1 MKRHSHSQKKTKD
14 SVFVPQIQSQL
25 QSRAWPEPTEPLNP
39 DLESP
44 DLQAEP
50 EPGAGFEFN
59 LANIPISAPTATAEE
74 ANPSQ
79 IQTKGLTIGAPGDKY
94 EQEADAVA
102 RKVVSEINQPP
113 QTQGQ
118 AEAETEEV
126 IQPKL
131 APSPFLR
138 RKSDIQREENIAHEI
153 AQELTPVVQQ
163 SGAANI
169 QCKLTPD
176 QIKHANRIRKARGLP
191 LLPVEQAQT
200 ANNIEEAVPD
210 VTVENEPIEQLEQQ
224 NSIENEPSHQQSI
237 ESQLL
242 NGIISIEELREF
254 LPSTSKNAIE
264 SLDPQSYLI
273 RNILK
278 YPLGQSWHTAKHE
291 LAEGDEKAKALM
303 RKIWEFRQWHHK
315 EILERTK
322 ERVNRETGDSKGL
335 DKFPAAGSETLTSD
349 IDVNLKGTQTELA
362 VKVFNEEFK
371 KDGWDYEAGV
381 VYDVNVYALD
391 FMHKF
396 GGVDVDGHQL
406 TKKEGERE
414 GQAQGGFKER
424 ILSEQ
429 DKEQQDEWSLVKV
442 RLYISNPVQWEEYAE
457 AAGLSKQKKD
467 RIEAKYQNYI
477 REISEEMSN
486 QAGITLDDEYNEDDM
501 ASGISGLNS
510 QAENLIDKQHGG
522 KLSSSEVLA
531 ENLLIGS
538 SNRVYERKLEE
549 LSKLRQELKEAIAR
563 YNEMVEKPDNN
574 NQGTSL
580 SAVTA
585 LNGYIEVKLKALRKV
600 VSECALFSN
609 EAYVTDAAVYH
620 AVVGLQGGKAIE
632 QTKAESM
639 QAVTENMG
647 DALKEISR
655 HNDTLGEAAFKSG
668 KYIWRMA
675 DAAKNMGFSRIPG
688 VNDLYEV
695 GFTIANEIKGQE
707 EIDEQQQASAEQMNQ
722 IGIET
727 GSQLVAKI
735 LIVGTAIRRE
745 YTQLTKGQ
753 QSSLSQPTPD
763 GKKVRNTN

>member
-1 MKRHSHSQKKTKD
+1 MKRHSHNQKKTKD
-14 SVFVPQIQSQL
+14 PVFVPQIQSQL
-25 QSRAWPEPTEPLNP
+25 QSRAWPEPTEALNP

-44 DLQAEP
+44 DLQTEP

-59 LANIPISAPTATAEE
+59 LANIPISAPTSPPEE
-74 ANPSQ
+74 SDLSQ
-79 IQTKGLTIGAPGDKY
+79 VQTKGLTIGAPGDKY
-94 EQEADAVA
+94 EQEADNVA
-102 RKVVSEINQPP
+102 RKVVSEINQAP

-118 AEAETEEV
+118 PEAETEEV

-131 APSPFLR
+131 APYPFLR
-138 RKSDIQREENIAHEI
+138 RKSDIQREENIAHE
-153 AQELTPVVQQ
+153 LTPVVQQ
-163 SGAANI
+163 SGAVNI

-200 ANNIEEAVPD
+200 VNNTEEAVPD
-210 VTVENEPIEQLEQQ
+210 ATVENESTEQQ
-224 NSIENEPSHQQSI
+224 NSIENQPSHQESI

-242 NGIISIEELREF
+242 NGIISIEDLRAF
-254 LPSTSKNAIE
+254 LASTSKNAIE

-291 LAEGDEKAKALM
+291 LAEGSENAKALM
-303 RKIWEFRQWHHK
+303 RKIWEFRQWHHDQ
-315 EILERTK
+315 ILQRTK
-322 ERVNRETGDSKGL
+322 QRVNTETKDAEGL
-335 DKFPAAGSETLTSD
+335 KKWAAAGSETLTSD

-391 FMHKF
+391 FMHAF
-396 GGVDVDGHQL
+396 GGVEVDGHQV

-414 GQAQGGFKER
+414 GQKQGGFKER

-442 RLYISNPVQWEEYAE
+442 RLYISNPVQWDEYAE
-457 AAGLSKQKKD
+457 AAGLSKQKKESV
-467 RIEAKYQNYI
+467 EAKYQNYL
-477 REISEEMSN
+477 REISQEMSE

-501 ASGISGLNS
+501 ASGITGLNS
-510 QAENLIDKQHGG
+510 QAEHLVDKQHGG
-522 KLSSSEVLA
+522 KLSSSDALA

-538 SNRVYERKLEE
+538 SNRVYERKLAE
-549 LSKLRQELKEAIAR
+549 LSKLRQEVKEAIAR
-563 YNEMVEKPDNN
+563 YNEMVEKPDEN
-574 NQGTSL
+574 NQGTSV

-585 LNGYIEVKLKALRKV
+585 LNGYIEIKLKALRKL

-620 AVVGLQGGKAIE
+620 TVVGLQGGNAIE

-639 QAVTENMG
+639 QAVTENMA

-675 DAAKNMGFSRIPG
+675 DAAKNMGFSNIPG
-688 VNDLYEV
+688 VNELYEV
-695 GFTIANEIKGQE
+695 GYTIANEIKGQKK
-707 EIDEQQQASAEQMNQ
+707 IDEKQASADKMNQ
-722 IGIET
+722 IKITT

-745 YTQLTKGQ
+745 YTQLTRAQ
-753 QSSLSQPTPD
+753 QSSLSQPTPE
-763 GKKVRNTN
+763 GKKTRNTN

>member
-25 QSRAWPEPTEPLNP
+25 QSRAWPEPTESLNP

-44 DLQAEP
+44 DLQAET
-50 EPGAGFEFN
+50 EPGEGFEFN
-59 LANIPISAPTATAEE
+59 LANIPISAPTPPPEE
-74 ANPSQ
+74 ANLSP

-94 EQEADAVA
+94 EQEADTVA

-118 AEAETEEV
+118 PEAETEEV

-131 APSPFLR
+131 APYPFLR
-138 RKSDIQREENIAHEI
+138 RKSDIQREENIAR
-153 AQELTPVVQQ
+153 ELTPVVQQ
-163 SGAANI
+163 SGAASI
-169 QCKLTPD
+169 QCKLTPE

-191 LLPVEQAQT
+191 LLSVEQAQT
-200 ANNIEEAVPD
+200 VNNLEQAVPD
-210 VTVENEPIEQLEQQ
+210 ATVENEPTEQQ
-224 NSIENEPSHQQSI
+224 NSIENEPSPQQSI

-242 NGIISIEELREF
+242 NGMISLEELRVF
-254 LPSTSKNAIE
+254 LASTSKNAIE
-264 SLDPQSYLI
+264 SLEAKSDLI

-278 YPLGQSWHTAKHE
+278 YPLGQSWQTAKHE
-291 LAEGDEKAKALM
+291 LAEGDEKAQALM
-303 RKIWEFRQWHHK
+303 QQIWKFRQWHHDQ
-315 EILERTK
+315 ILKRTK
-322 ERVNRETGDSKGL
+322 QRVEAETGDKKGL
-335 DKFPAAGSETLTSD
+335 ENWPAAGSTTLTSD

-362 VKVFNEEFK
+362 VKIFNEEFK

-391 FMHKF
+391 FMHAF
-396 GGVDVDGHQL
+396 GGVEVDGHQV

-414 GQAQGGFKER
+414 GQKQGGFKER

-457 AAGLSKQKKD
+457 AAGLSKQKKESV
-467 RIEAKYQNYI
+467 EAKYQNYL
-477 REISEEMSN
+477 REISQEMSN
-486 QAGITLDDEYNEDDM
+486 QAGIGLDAVSGADDM

-510 QAENLIDKQHGG
+510 TAENLIHQQQRDQRQQS
-522 KLSSSEVLA
+522 LNSEVLA

-549 LSKLRQELKEAIAR
+549 LSKLRKEVKEAIAR
-563 YNEMVEKPDNN
+563 YDEMAKKPN
-574 NQGTSL
+574 NQGTS
-580 SAVTA
+580 SSGMTA
-585 LNGYIEVKLKALRKV
+585 LNGLIEVKLKALRKL

-620 AVVGLQGGKAIE
+620 AVVGLQGGNAIE

-655 HNDTLGEAAFKSG
+655 HNNSLGEAAFKSG

-688 VNDLYEV
+688 VNELYDA
-695 GFTIANEIKGQE
+695 GYTIANDIKGQE
-707 EIDEQQQASAEQMNQ
+707 GVDEKQASADKMSL
-722 IGIET
+722 IGIGT
-727 GSQLVAKI
+727 ANQLVAKI

-745 YTQLTKGQ
+745 YTQLTKAQ
-753 QSSLSQPTPD
+753 QSSLSQPTPA
-763 GKKVRNTN
+763 GKKVRNTNNN